1 MKNFKLLSLLAL
13 MMFAFTSCDETD
25 EIPEYGN
32 WRERNE
38 QFIDSIATVART
50 NADGAWKVFL
60 ADGLNPEKEWGNE
73 YYVYCNVL
81 QAGDGTV
88 SPAFTDSVLL
98 NYKGR
103 LIPSKS
109 YPDGYVFDGSYD
121 GELEPEFD
129 VPVKFKLSGTVKGFY
144 TAVQHMVAGTTNGD
158 IWRVY
163 IPSELAYGSNSYSG
177 IPAYSALIFD
187 INLVDFTSAGEPFKD
202 HSAKN
207 ITDL

>member
-32 WRERNE
+32 WQERNE
-38 QFIDSIATVART
+38 QFIDSIAAVART

-73 YYVYCNVL
+73 CYVYCNVL

-88 SPAFTDSVLL
+88 SPAYTDTVLI
-98 NYKGR
+98 NYSGR

-109 YPDGYVFDGSYD
+109 YPKGYEFDASYS
-121 GELEPEFD
+121 GELDPAFD
-129 VPVKFKLSGTVKGFY
+129 VPVKFSLAGTISGFS
-144 TAVQHMVAGTTNGD
+144 TAIQHMVAGTTNTTGD
-158 IWRVY
+158 IWKVY
-163 IPSELAYGSNSYSG
+163 ISSELGYGSAEQSG
-177 IPAYSALIFD
+177 IPANSTLVFD
-187 INLVDFTSAGEPFKD
+187 INLVSFTPTGVPF
-202 HSAKN
+202 SE
-207 ITDL
+207 